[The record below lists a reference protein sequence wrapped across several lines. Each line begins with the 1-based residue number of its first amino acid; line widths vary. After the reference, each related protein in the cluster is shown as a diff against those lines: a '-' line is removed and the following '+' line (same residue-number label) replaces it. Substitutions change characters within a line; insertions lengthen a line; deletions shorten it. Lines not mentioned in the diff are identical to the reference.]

1 MTFEIRLR
9 KESNNDLRDAFNY
22 YEQIRQGLG
31 QDFLLCFEYSLAKIK
46 RNPMSFK
53 VVYSGL
59 RRIAIKRFPYRIF
72 YLVDDSTIMITAIFH
87 VRRNPESWQY
97 RT

>member
-9 KESNNDLRDAFNY
+9 QESKNDLRVAFEY

-31 QDFLLCFEYSLAKIK
+31 QDFLLCFENSLAKIQ
-46 RNPMSFK
+46 RTPMSFK

-59 RRIAIKRFPYRIF
+59 RRIAIRRFPYRIF
-72 YLVDDSTIMITAIFH
+72 YIVDDSTIVITAIFH
-87 VRRNPESWQY
+87 VRQNPESWQY

>member
-31 QDFLLCFEYSLAKIK
+31 QDFLLCFENSLAKIK